1 MKKNPKPLTYLVH
14 PSLMETEE
22 VQELT
27 RKGHTVVTDDML
39 TTTDLV
45 VGPNCYRISQ
55 ETIHLLD
62 MATKSARA
70 TKYPSKKGSKNEES
84 MATS

>member
-14 PSLMETEE
+14 PSLMETDD
-22 VQELT
+22 VQKLIQ
-27 RKGHTVVTDDML
+27 KGHTVISGDML
-39 TTTDLV
+39 VAPDLV
-45 VGPNCYRISQ
+45 VGPNCYRLSK

-70 TKYPSKKGSKNEES
+70 SKYPRSKHGEES
-84 MATS
+84 LGET